1 MIDSAGF
8 TDLRNYIK
16 RRVAYAKYRV
26 GNTYIKTD
34 LSDVA
39 VLPNGTVRAQLTIS
53 AESTPWNC
61 TTLTTPCGRIRIAAS
76 RSTPGRRA
84 SCTGSTFHV
93 AARLSDNF
101 MPLMSSNW
109 IAVLLISTFFTSSLK
124 ADSSNDSSGGVLESF
139 FWMSLVFCRIFSDVL
154 GISFRESCC
163 FFSLICCSMAALRS
177 INCVSSM

>member
-53 AESTPWNC
+53 AEHPADRD
-61 TTLTTPCGRIRIAAS
+61 PRG
-76 RSTPGRRA
+76 
-84 SCTGSTFHV
+84 
-93 AARLSDNF
+93 
-101 MPLMSSNW
+101 
-109 IAVLLISTFFTSSLK
+109 AVQL
-124 ADSSNDSSGGVLESF
+124 
-139 FWMSLVFCRIFSDVL
+139 
-154 GISFRESCC
+154 
-163 FFSLICCSMAALRS
+163 
-177 INCVSSM
+177 

>member
-53 AESTPWNC
+53 AESTP
-61 TTLTTPCGRIRIAAS
+61 LTVTR
-76 RSTPGRRA
+76 
-84 SCTGSTFHV
+84 V
-93 AARLSDNF
+93 ELYNSDNALWAHQDCSITVNTGQTGILYWF
-101 MPLMSSNW
+101 DFT
-109 IAVLLISTFFTSSLK
+109 VTEQVVKKLLAKDAKSTQNYVVTEQEVK
-124 ADSSNDSSGGVLESF
+124 
-139 FWMSLVFCRIFSDVL
+139 
-154 GISFRESCC
+154 
-163 FFSLICCSMAALRS
+163 
-177 INCVSSM
+177 

>member
-53 AESTPWNC
+53 AESTP
-61 TTLTTPCGRIRIAAS
+61 LTVTR
-76 RSTPGRRA
+76 
-84 SCTGSTFHV
+84 V
-93 AARLSDNF
+93 ELYNSDNALWAHQDCSITVNTGQTGILYWF
-101 MPLMSSNW
+101 D
-109 IAVLLISTFFTSSLK
+109 FTVTEQVVKK
-124 ADSSNDSSGGVLESF
+124 AACERCQAYAELCRDRAGGEMKCIILPSGKT
-139 FWMSLVFCRIFSDVL
+139 M
-154 GISFRESCC
+154 
-163 FFSLICCSMAALRS
+163 
-177 INCVSSM
+177 

>member
-53 AESTPWNC
+53 AESTP
-61 TTLTTPCGRIRIAAS
+61 LTVTR
-76 RSTPGRRA
+76 
-84 SCTGSTFHV
+84 V
-93 AARLSDNF
+93 ELYNSDNALWAHQNGSITVNTGQTGILYWF
-101 MPLMSSNW
+101 D
-109 IAVLLISTFFTSSLK
+109 FTVTEQEVK
-124 ADSSNDSSGGVLESF
+124 
-139 FWMSLVFCRIFSDVL
+139 
-154 GISFRESCC
+154 
-163 FFSLICCSMAALRS
+163 
-177 INCVSSM
+177 

>member
-53 AESTPWNC
+53 AESTP
-61 TTLTTPCGRIRIAAS
+61 LTVTR
-76 RSTPGRRA
+76 
-84 SCTGSTFHV
+84 V
-93 AARLSDNF
+93 ELYNSDNA
-101 MPLMSSNW
+101 LW
-109 IAVLLISTFFTSSLK
+109 AHQ
-124 ADSSNDSSGGVLESF
+124 D
-139 FWMSLVFCRIFSDVL
+139 
-154 GISFRESCC
+154 
-163 FFSLICCSMAALRS
+163 CS
-177 INCVSSM
+177 ITVNTG

>member
-53 AESTPWNC
+53 AESTPLTVTRVELYNSDKRRISF
-61 TTLTTPCGRIRIAAS
+61 TTSGSKPVDPIWPEIWLIWGMFFKAISIWA
-76 RSTPGRRA
+76 RA
-84 SCTGSTFHV
+84 SCSISAKLHV
-93 AARLSDNF
+93 FSRMAR
-101 MPLMSSNW
+101 P
-109 IAVLLISTFFTSSLK
+109 
-124 ADSSNDSSGGVLESF
+124 G
-139 FWMSLVFCRIFSDVL
+139 
-154 GISFRESCC
+154 
-163 FFSLICCSMAALRS
+163 
-177 INCVSSM
+177 

>member
-53 AESTPWNC
+53 AESTP
-61 TTLTTPCGRIRIAAS
+61 LTVTR
-76 RSTPGRRA
+76 
-84 SCTGSTFHV
+84 V
-93 AARLSDNF
+93 ELYNSDNA
-101 MPLMSSNW
+101 LWAHQDCSITVNTGQTG
-109 IAVLLISTFFTSSLK
+109 LLYWFDFTVTEQEVK
-124 ADSSNDSSGGVLESF
+124 
-139 FWMSLVFCRIFSDVL
+139 
-154 GISFRESCC
+154 
-163 FFSLICCSMAALRS
+163 
-177 INCVSSM
+177 

>member
-53 AESTPWNC
+53 AESTPADRDPRGTVQLGQC
-61 TTLTTPCGRIRIAAS
+61 AVGAS
-76 RSTPGRRA
+76 GLQHHGQHRADGHLVLVRLYRDRA
-84 SCTGSTFHV
+84 SCKK
-93 AARLSDNF
+93 AACERCQVYAELCRDRAGGE
-101 MPLMSSNW
+101 MKCIILP
-109 IAVLLISTFFTSSLK
+109 
-124 ADSSNDSSGGVLESF
+124 SGKT
-139 FWMSLVFCRIFSDVL
+139 M
-154 GISFRESCC
+154 
-163 FFSLICCSMAALRS
+163 
-177 INCVSSM
+177 